1 MNIISIVQ
9 SIASKNSQIVR
20 MSPLFTDFILFF
32 LFWQTLS
39 SLEGP
44 DLIQLDGAGF
54 ALFWPIFL
62 IKPLIKLLGP
72 KFFELVGLVPPGKFR
87 VVKG

>member
-20 MSPLFTDFILFF
+20 MCPLFTVLFF
-32 LFWQTLS
+32 LFWQTPP

>member
-20 MSPLFTDFILFF
+20 MCPLFTVLSF
-32 LFWQTLS
+32 LFWQTPS

-44 DLIQLDGAGF
+44 DLIQLDGVGF

>member
-9 SIASKNSQIVR
+9 SIASKKFSDCKDVPTVYCVIF
-20 MSPLFTDFILFF
+20 L

-44 DLIQLDGAGF
+44 DLIQLDGVGF

-62 IKPLIKLLGP
+62 IKPLIKLFWT
-72 KFFELVGLVPPGKFR
+72 KIFEPVGLVPPGKFR